1 MVTAERERQIREN
14 LGLVH
19 TVANRFRGRGIEY
32 DDLYQSGCVGLIKA
46 VDRFDPTLG
55 YAFSTYAVPVII
67 GEIKRLFRDGGAVK
81 VSRALKEK
89 ALHAARLRED
99 FLRREGREPT
109 IGELAELLSCDPA
122 EAAEIV
128 GVMQPTVSINSAGED
143 GDATLDIP
151 VDDSE
156 QLFDRLTV
164 LQAMDGLEKSEQM
177 LVELRYYKGLTQC
190 KTAEIL
196 GLSQVQVSRKEK
208 AVLQKCAVLWTD
220 EVQKATTTA
229 HSGCRFFLFP
239 RTVDG
244 FPLCG
249 HLNKPLACAL
259 SPAGNRRCAFL
270 FILYGDCFKRF
281 YLRITSYRKGCCQ
294 ATAAFP
300 FRVVFKKS

>member
-1 MVTAERERQIREN
+1 MVLYDARFVVVAHP
-14 LGLVH
+14 GLCGTLHPVDGVEDDHLAVH
-19 TVANRFRGRGIEY
+19 
-32 DDLYQSGCVGLIKA
+32 
-46 VDRFDPTLG
+46 
-55 YAFSTYAVPVII
+55 
-67 GEIKRLFRDGGAVK
+67 GEIKRLFRDGGTVK
-81 VSRALKEK
+81 VSRVLKEK
-89 ALHAARLRED
+89 ALHATRLRED

-143 GDATLDIP
+143 GDTTLDIP

-208 AVLQKCAVLWTD
+208 AVLQKMRRVM
-220 EVQKATTTA
+220 
-229 HSGCRFFLFP
+229 
-239 RTVDG
+239 DG
-244 FPLCG
+244 
-249 HLNKPLACAL
+249 
-259 SPAGNRRCAFL
+259 
-270 FILYGDCFKRF
+270 
-281 YLRITSYRKGCCQ
+281 
-294 ATAAFP
+294 
-300 FRVVFKKS
+300 

>member
-81 VSRALKEK
+81 VSRVLKEK

-128 GVMQPTVSINSAGED
+128 GVLARLAGLRPD
-143 GDATLDIP
+143 MRPLAAADLLAD
-151 VDDSE
+151 
-156 QLFDRLTV
+156 FRLEHLPRQDV
-164 LQAMDGLEKSEQM
+164 C
-177 LVELRYYKGLTQC
+177 LRDLPC
-190 KTAEIL
+190 VPDWL
-196 GLSQVQVSRKEK
+196 R
-208 AVLQKCAVLWTD
+208 
-220 EVQKATTTA
+220 
-229 HSGCRFFLFP
+229 
-239 RTVDG
+239 
-244 FPLCG
+244 PLC
-249 HLNKPLACAL
+249 LPC
-259 SPAGNRRCAFL
+259 
-270 FILYGDCFKRF
+270 
-281 YLRITSYRKGCCQ
+281 
-294 ATAAFP
+294 
-300 FRVVFKKS
+300 

>member
-46 VDRFDPTLG
+46 VELFDIYTGKPIPEDKK
-55 YAFSTYAVPVII
+55 SVV
-67 GEIKRLFRDGGAVK
+67 
-81 VSRALKEK
+81 LKEK

-143 GDATLDIP
+143 GDTTLDIP

-208 AVLQKCAVLWTD
+208 AVLQKMRRVM
-220 EVQKATTTA
+220 
-229 HSGCRFFLFP
+229 
-239 RTVDG
+239 DG
-244 FPLCG
+244 
-249 HLNKPLACAL
+249 
-259 SPAGNRRCAFL
+259 
-270 FILYGDCFKRF
+270 
-281 YLRITSYRKGCCQ
+281 
-294 ATAAFP
+294 
-300 FRVVFKKS
+300 

>member
-109 IGELAELLSCDPA
+109 RQRRRRSWVLCSLRCPS
-122 EAAEIV
+122 
-128 GVMQPTVSINSAGED
+128 TV
-143 GDATLDIP
+143 P
-151 VDDSE
+151 V
-156 QLFDRLTV
+156 R
-164 LQAMDGLEKSEQM
+164 
-177 LVELRYYKGLTQC
+177 
-190 KTAEIL
+190 TAIL
-196 GLSQVQVSRKEK
+196 HWIFR
-208 AVLQKCAVLWTD
+208 W
-220 EVQKATTTA
+220 TTA
-229 HSGCRFFLFP
+229 NNCLIG
-239 RTVDG
+239 
-244 FPLCG
+244 
-249 HLNKPLACAL
+249 
-259 SPAGNRRCAFL
+259 
-270 FILYGDCFKRF
+270 
-281 YLRITSYRKGCCQ
+281 
-294 ATAAFP
+294 
-300 FRVVFKKS
+300 

>member
-67 GEIKRLFRDGGAVK
+67 GEIKRLFRDGGA
-81 VSRALKEK
+81 
-89 ALHAARLRED
+89 
-99 FLRREGREPT
+99 GREPT

-143 GDATLDIP
+143 GDTTLDIP

-208 AVLQKCAVLWTD
+208 AVLQKMRRVM
-220 EVQKATTTA
+220 
-229 HSGCRFFLFP
+229 
-239 RTVDG
+239 DG
-244 FPLCG
+244 
-249 HLNKPLACAL
+249 
-259 SPAGNRRCAFL
+259 
-270 FILYGDCFKRF
+270 
-281 YLRITSYRKGCCQ
+281 
-294 ATAAFP
+294 
-300 FRVVFKKS
+300 